1 MNKRSLLLILFLSL
15 TFAMTPISAQDSS
28 VGSAFEVDSFSY
40 RVSFRSSDGTE
51 LLLIRA
57 RFQITYLYRHH
68 QPTISQHYMSGT
80 VGFYFGKTALGRN
93 IVREVHIQSIDFR
106 PQWHDAF
113 GYFHS
118 PESTAK
124 LFAISSNVSDGQL
137 AAGYI
142 QLDKESVSRYL
153 PDFGGI
159 LTIQEMTFV
168 LDDGSKIGA
177 GAETIK
183 IEFEKNFNKLSPD
196 DAKIVSNIEN
206 YTSTN
211 IDGILVISIQDTAPI
226 IVILDL
232 IAAIS
237 IMTSF
242 VSIASIAVL
251 KRQKLKIPRISSIT
265 GNLRRN
271 NDIQT

>member
-1 MNKRSLLLILFLSL
+1 MNKSALLLILSLSL

-28 VGSAFEVDSFSY
+28 LGSTFEVDSFSY
-40 RVSFRSSDGTE
+40 RVSFRLSDGTE

-93 IVREVHIQSIDFR
+93 IVQEIHIQNIDFQ

-118 PESTAK
+118 PNPTAK
-124 LFAISSNVSDGQL
+124 LFAISNNISDGQL

-142 QLDKESVSRYL
+142 QLDDDSVSRYL

-159 LTIQEMTFV
+159 LTIQGMKLV
-168 LDDGSKIGA
+168 LNDGSEIAVGND
-177 GAETIK
+177 TIK

-196 DAKIVSNIEN
+196 DAKIVSGVEN
-206 YTSTN
+206 FTLTTTE
-211 IDGILVISIQDTAPI
+211 GILVISIQDTAPI
-226 IVILDL
+226 TVILDFL
-232 IAAIS
+232 AAI
-237 IMTSF
+237 IIKTSF
-242 VSIASIAVL
+242 ISITSIAIL
-251 KRQKLKIPRISSIT
+251 KPQKLKSPHISSLT
-265 GNLRRN
+265 GRLRRVKH
-271 NDIQT
+271 IQT